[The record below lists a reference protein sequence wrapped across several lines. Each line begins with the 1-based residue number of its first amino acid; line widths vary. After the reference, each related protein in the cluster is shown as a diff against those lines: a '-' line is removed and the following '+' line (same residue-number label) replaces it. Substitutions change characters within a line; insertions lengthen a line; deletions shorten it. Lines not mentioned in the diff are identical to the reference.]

1 MSEAMFA
8 ACLLSAALL
17 SSVAGMG
24 WLALSM
30 PVHAQQVWGSMPTS
44 MTLHVLR
51 WIGTAGLAAALGLCL
66 IVDHA
71 SMAVLVWVMASAG
84 ASLLIAFTLTWYT
97 RWLCALAPWV
107 NSTVGSAGDER
118 AADRS

>member
-1 MSEAMFA
+1 MSEALFA

-30 PVHAQQVWGSMPTS
+30 PVHARQVWGGSPTAMAS
-44 MTLHVLR
+44 RVLR
-51 WIGTAGLAAALGLCL
+51 GMGIAGLAVALGLCL

-71 SMAVLVWVMASAG
+71 SMAVLVWVMALTG
-84 ASLLIAFTLTWYT
+84 ASLLVAFMLTWHP
-97 RWLCALAPWV
+97 RRLCALAPWV
-107 NSTVGSAGDER
+107 DSTVGSAGNE
-118 AADRS
+118 